1 MPSSKG
7 KANRKD
13 STSNLLRLFHGGRTD
28 HRVVTRQDLT
38 TDYPDNDNSP
48 RTSTSDGGVAIN
60 NYYTWNSSRTNS
72 SIHKERAEI
81 VSALH
86 SVKSASELH
95 HGLSTCNS
103 FTGSHRL
110 REIMSMC
117 ADRRGDF
124 STDEYHRHDHG
135 NSGNDQAD
143 DVAST
148 WSTSGATADRRSW
161 SSSYIGGASRCWSCT
176 ATDRETD
183 DDEDDDDY
191 GNNNNLTADEANCRR
206 TADSRRLSWVRKL
219 NQKFRNSRDSR

>member
-1 MPSSKG
+1 MC
-7 KANRKD
+7 R
-13 STSNLLRLFHGGRTD
+13 
-28 HRVVTRQDLT
+28 
-38 TDYPDNDNSP
+38 
-48 RTSTSDGGVAIN
+48 
-60 NYYTWNSSRTNS
+60 
-72 SIHKERAEI
+72 ERAEI

-95 HGLSTCNS
+95 RGLSTCNS
-103 FTGSHRL
+103 STRSHRL

-143 DVAST
+143 DVASA

-161 SSSYIGGASRCWSCT
+161 SSSYIGGGARCWSCT
-176 ATDRETD
+176 ATDRESD
-183 DDEDDDDY
+183 DDEDINDDEP
-191 GNNNNLTADEANCRR
+191 NNNLTADEAHGRR
-206 TADSRRLSWVRKL
+206 TTDSRRLSWVQKL

>member
-1 MPSSKG
+1 MLMMC
-7 KANRKD
+7 R
-13 STSNLLRLFHGGRTD
+13 
-28 HRVVTRQDLT
+28 
-38 TDYPDNDNSP
+38 
-48 RTSTSDGGVAIN
+48 
-60 NYYTWNSSRTNS
+60 
-72 SIHKERAEI
+72 ERAEI

-95 HGLSTCNS
+95 RGMSTCNS
-103 FTGSHRL
+103 FTRSHRL

-161 SSSYIGGASRCWSCT
+161 SSSYIGGGARCWSCT

-183 DDEDDDDY
+183 DDEVDDD
-191 GNNNNLTADEANCRR
+191 NNLTADEAHCRR
-206 TADSRRLSWVRKL
+206 TADSRWLSWVQKL
-219 NQKFRNSRDSR
+219 NQKFRKSRDSR